1 MKVTKT
7 LEIKF
12 PWQLENDGHGWTTI
26 YELPDGTYKYVNK
39 FSNHKIC
46 EEREM
51 TKKEMQKLID
61 SCYEIARVTEY

>member
-7 LEIKF
+7 IEIKF
-12 PWQLENDGHGWTTI
+12 PWKLENDGHGWTTI
-26 YELPDGTYKYVNK
+26 HEQPDGIYKSINK

-51 TKKEMQKLID
+51 TKKQVQELVNT
-61 SCYEIARVTEY
+61 CYEIARVVEY